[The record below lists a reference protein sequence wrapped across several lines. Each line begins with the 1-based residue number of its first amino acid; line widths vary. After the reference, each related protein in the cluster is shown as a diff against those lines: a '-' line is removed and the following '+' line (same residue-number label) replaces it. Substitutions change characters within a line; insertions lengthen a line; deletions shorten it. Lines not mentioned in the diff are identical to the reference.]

1 MHEIRMLFIVIFA
14 TIQTITSMNQLV
26 KLENVDQ
33 YNKLYGL
40 ETRHPLISVIDLT
53 KATQTVNHVQMNYGL
68 YALFLKQTK
77 SCYI

>member
-1 MHEIRMLFIVIFA
+1 
-14 TIQTITSMNQLV
+14 MNQLV

-53 KATQTVNHVQMNYGL
+53 KANPN
-68 YALFLKQTK
+68 
-77 SCYI
+77 S